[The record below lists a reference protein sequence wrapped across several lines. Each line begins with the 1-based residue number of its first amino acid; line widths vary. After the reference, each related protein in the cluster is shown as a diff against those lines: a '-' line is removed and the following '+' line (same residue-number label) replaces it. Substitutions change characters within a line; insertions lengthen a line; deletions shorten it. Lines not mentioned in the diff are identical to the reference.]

1 MRRRPLI
8 SLLAAAAFAA
18 AGTTA
23 LPAHSAEAGWTIAP
37 TPVPV
42 GPTESLLRS
51 VSCVSAQACMA
62 VGFTDDGHP
71 AVYGEAVNIGSLAES
86 WNGSSWTQVPTPASA
101 GANPELY
108 SVSCASAV
116 FCVAVGHTG
125 GDSAENA
132 TVFDDVAEPASRAIV
147 ETWNGTA
154 WTVQPNPAAA
164 LPGST
169 LGGVSCRSASF
180 CMAVGASDVQA
191 RGRAL
196 AEVWNGTSWKLQT
209 PPPIAGRGAHLQ
221 AVSCV
226 PGSCQAVGTYL
237 PPANALPPADVL
249 PLAERWDG
257 SRWSVQHP
265 SIKGVEYGLSGVS
278 CVSRSF
284 CLAVG
289 SVGAR
294 AGPTVAPPFAER
306 WNGSRWTVVTSGL
319 PKHGEL
325 HGVSCVT
332 SAFCLAVGQLDD
344 QPGPLS
350 GTAGPLL
357 ESWNGSRWSGST
369 TPAIPVPPLTP
380 GDPFPDPLDPALL
393 GISCVAQIGCTAVG
407 AQGAGS
413 NLVPLAQSEA
423 GAPSAPPPEPPVP
436 VLGRSADVKTIS
448 GTVTARLPGNHAF
461 VPLSSSTQIPFGTVV
476 DATRGSVSVTTAGP
490 HGATQT
496 VTLSEGEFVLT
507 QSRNGMVAAT
517 LAGGDFLACPT
528 ARERAHVA
536 RAASK
541 HATGKHVVRKL
552 WAEGHGN
559 FTTDGNYASA
569 SVRGTRWLT
578 EDLCEGTLIHV
589 ATDRVAVVNRVNHRH
604 IIVKAG
610 HSYLAKAP

>member
-1 MRRRPLI
+1 MRVALAA
-8 SLLAAAAFAA
+8 LAAAGAMAV
-18 AGTTA
+18 
-23 LPAHSAEAGWTIAP
+23 PAHSAEVSWTIVP

-71 AVYGEAVNIGSLAES
+71 EVDGEAVNIGSLAES

-108 SVSCASAV
+108 TVSCASAA
-116 FCVAVGHTG
+116 FCVAVGHTH
-125 GDSAENA
+125 GDSVTNA
-132 TVFDDVAEPASRAIV
+132 TVFDDYAEPASRAIV

-164 LPGST
+164 LPAST
-169 LGGVSCRSASF
+169 LGGVWCRSDSF
-180 CMAVGASDVQA
+180 CIAVGASRVQA
-191 RGRAL
+191 RERAL

-209 PPPIAGRGAHLQ
+209 PPRIAGQGAHLQ

-226 PGSCQAVGTYL
+226 PGSCQAVGSYL
-237 PPANALPPADVL
+237 PPGNAL

-265 SIKGVEYGLSGVS
+265 SISSLEDELFGVS

-289 SVGAR
+289 SATTR

-306 WNGSRWTVVTSGL
+306 WNGSRWTLVTSGL
-319 PKHGEL
+319 PKHGPL
-325 HGVSCVT
+325 YGVSCVT
-332 SAFCLAVGQLDD
+332 SAFCLAVGQFDD

-350 GTAGPLL
+350 GSAGPLL

-369 TPAIPVPPLTP
+369 TPAVPAPPLTP
-380 GDPFPDPLDPALL
+380 ESPFSDPLDPALL

-413 NLVPLAQSEA
+413 NLVPLAQSEV

-436 VLGRSADVKTIS
+436 VLGRSADVKTVS
-448 GTVTARLPGNHAF
+448 GTVLERLPRNHAF
-461 VPLSSSTQIPFGTVV
+461 VPLSSLTQIPFGTVV
-476 DATRGSVSVTTAGP
+476 DATHGSVSVTTAGP
-490 HGATQT
+490 HGTTQT

-507 QSRNGMVAAT
+507 QGRNGMVVAT
-517 LAGGDFLACPT
+517 LTGGDFSVCPT
-528 ARERAHVA
+528 ASERAHLA
-536 RAASK
+536 HAASK
-541 HATGKHVVRKL
+541 HTTGKHVVRKL

-569 SVRGTRWLT
+569 SVRGTKWLT

-589 ATDRVAVVNRVNHRH
+589 ATDRVAVINRVNHRH
-604 IIVKAG
+604 VIVKAG

>member
-8 SLLAAAAFAA
+8 SLLAAAKFAA
-18 AGTTA
+18 AGTMA
-23 LPAHSAEAGWTIAP
+23 LPAHSAEAGWTIVP

-71 AVYGEAVNIGSLAES
+71 AVNGEAVAIGSLAES

-108 SVSCASAV
+108 TVSCASAA

-125 GDSAENA
+125 TNAVTNA
-132 TVFDDVAEPASRAIV
+132 TVFDDYAEPGSRAIV

-164 LPGST
+164 LPAST
-169 LGGVSCRSASF
+169 LGGVSCRSDSF
-180 CMAVGASDVQA
+180 CIAVGASRAQA
-191 RGRAL
+191 RERAL

-209 PPPIAGRGAHLQ
+209 PPRIAGQGAHLQ

-226 PGSCQAVGTYL
+226 PGSCQAVGFYL
-237 PPANALPPADVL
+237 PRPEDPLL
-249 PLAERWDG
+249 LAERWDG
-257 SRWSVQHP
+257 SRWSVDP
-265 SIKGVEYGLSGVS
+265 PGNNLAPEPNGVS

-289 SVGAR
+289 AGGPS

-306 WNGSRWTVVTSGL
+306 WNGSRWTLVTSGL
-319 PKHGEL
+319 PKHGPL
-325 HGVSCVT
+325 YGVSCVT
-332 SAFCLAVGQLDD
+332 SAFCLAVGQFDD

-357 ESWNGSRWSGST
+357 ESWNGSRWSRST
-369 TPAIPVPPLTP
+369 TPAVPAPQLSP
-380 GDPFPDPLDPALL
+380 EDPFPDPLDPALL
-393 GISCVAQIGCTAVG
+393 GISCVAQIGCTAIG
-407 AQGAGS
+407 AQAAGS
-413 NLVPLAQSEA
+413 NLVPLAQSEV
-423 GAPSAPPPEPPVP
+423 GAPSAPPPEPAPAPAP
-436 VLGRSADVKTIS
+436 VLGRSADVMTVS
-448 GTVTARLPGNHAF
+448 GTVLERLPGNHAF
-461 VPLSSSTQIPFGTVV
+461 APLSSSTQIPFGTVV
-476 DATRGSVSVTTAGP
+476 DATHGSVSVTTAGP
-490 HGATQT
+490 HGTTQT
-496 VTLSEGEFVLT
+496 ITLSEGEFVLT
-507 QSRNGMVAAT
+507 QGHNGAVLAT
-517 LAGGDFLACPT
+517 LAGGDFSVCPT
-528 ARERAHVA
+528 ASERAHIA
-536 RAASK
+536 RSAST
-541 HATGKHVVRKL
+541 HTTGKHVVRKL

-589 ATDRVAVVNRVNHRH
+589 ATDRVAVVNRVNHSH
-604 IIVKAG
+604 VTVKAG